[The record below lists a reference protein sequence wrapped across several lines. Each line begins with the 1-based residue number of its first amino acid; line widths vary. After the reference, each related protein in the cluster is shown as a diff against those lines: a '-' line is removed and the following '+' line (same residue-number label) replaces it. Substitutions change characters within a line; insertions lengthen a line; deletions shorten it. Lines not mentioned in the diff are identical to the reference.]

1 MSKFSEIE
9 STSDKTRIQSL
20 LEEQLSEMKNYKN
33 DTANISNLEGLTKG
47 KKDAFYQ
54 LNYMQPL
61 TNHMPNLFSE
71 DPRYAQNNSRDQSRR
86 QLNNKK
92 NLKMV
97 KTLPGMDNGNTF
109 EEFNETNYEDPKFTE
124 LNRNIE
130 LGLVPIK
137 GYGDISPVFVE
148 QKKEKKKQT
157 DIENIIL
164 KLNKQPD
171 EATLKMPNKNIN
183 MSNFKGR
190 ILQFKNC
197 PENVKDLICSEFIK
211 IWKDDF
217 LLKKITSMIGVKN
230 FLLYNFKDKMNI
242 FFVLFDD
249 DGDFV
254 STFAID
260 TENFSPFISHL
271 FVNPNLR
278 NKGFGKKSLKYGE
291 KYVKKLGFETANLW
305 CEESLVSYYK
315 KNGYVVDSPL
325 RISEKKMVWKMI
337 KNLS

>member
-9 STSDKTRIQSL
+9 STNDKTRIQSL

-47 KKDAFYQ
+47 KKEAFYQ

-71 DPRYAQNNSRDQSRR
+71 DPRYTQNNSRDHSRR
-86 QLNNKK
+86 QINNKQ
-92 NLKMV
+92 NLRMV
-97 KTLPGMDNGNTF
+97 KTLPGMDNGSTF

-124 LNRNIE
+124 LNRHIE

-137 GYGDISPVFVE
+137 GFGDISPVFVE

-157 DIENIIL
+157 DIENIII

-171 EATLKMPNKNIN
+171 EAILKMPNKDIN
-183 MSNFKGR
+183 VKTFKGR

-217 LLKKITSMIGVKN
+217 VLKKITSMIGVKN

-291 KYVKKLGFETANLW
+291 KYIKKLGFDAANLW

-315 KNGYVVDSPL
+315 KNDYVVDSPL
-325 RISEKKMVWKMI
+325 RISEKKMIWKMT
-337 KNLS
+337 KNL

>member
-9 STSDKTRIQSL
+9 SNSDKTRIQSL

-97 KTLPGMDNGNTF
+97 KTLPGMDNGSSF

-171 EATLKMPNKNIN
+171 EATLKMPNKDIN

-217 LLKKITSMIGVKN
+217 VLKKITSMIGVKN
-230 FLLYNFKDKMNI
+230 FLLY
-242 FFVLFDD
+242 
-249 DGDFV
+249 
-254 STFAID
+254 T
-260 TENFSPFISHL
+260 HQ
-271 FVNPNLR
+271 
-278 NKGFGKKSLKYGE
+278 Y
-291 KYVKKLGFETANLW
+291 
-305 CEESLVSYYK
+305 
-315 KNGYVVDSPL
+315 
-325 RISEKKMVWKMI
+325 
-337 KNLS
+337 

>member
-9 STSDKTRIQSL
+9 STNDKTRIQSL

-47 KKDAFYQ
+47 KKEAFYQ

-71 DPRYAQNNSRDQSRR
+71 DPRYAQNNSRDHSRR
-86 QLNNKK
+86 QINNKQ
-92 NLKMV
+92 NLRMV
-97 KTLPGMDNGNTF
+97 KTLPGMDNGSTF

-137 GYGDISPVFVE
+137 GFGDISPVFVE

-157 DIENIIL
+157 DIENIII

-171 EATLKMPNKNIN
+171 EAILKMPNKDIN
-183 MSNFKGR
+183 VKTFKGR

-217 LLKKITSMIGVKN
+217 VLKKITSMIGVKN

-291 KYVKKLGFETANLW
+291 KYIKKLGFDAANLW

-315 KNGYVVDSPL
+315 KNDYVVDSPL
-325 RISEKKMVWKMI
+325 RISEKKMIWKMT
-337 KNLS
+337 KNL

>member
-9 STSDKTRIQSL
+9 STNDKTRIQSL

-47 KKDAFYQ
+47 KKEAFYQ

-71 DPRYAQNNSRDQSRR
+71 DPRYAQNNSRDHSRR
-86 QLNNKK
+86 QINNKQ
-92 NLKMV
+92 NLRMV
-97 KTLPGMDNGNTF
+97 KTLPGMDNGSTF
-109 EEFNETNYEDPKFTE
+109 EEFNETNYEDPKFAE

-137 GYGDISPVFVE
+137 GYGDISPIFVE

-157 DIENIIL
+157 DIENIII

-171 EATLKMPNKNIN
+171 EAILKMPNKDIN
-183 MSNFKGR
+183 VKTFKGR

-217 LLKKITSMIGVKN
+217 VLKKITSMIGVKN

-291 KYVKKLGFETANLW
+291 KYIKKLGFDAANLW

-315 KNGYVVDSPL
+315 KNDYVVDSPL
-325 RISEKKMVWKMI
+325 RISEKKMIWKMT
-337 KNLS
+337 KNL

>member
-9 STSDKTRIQSL
+9 STNDKTRIQSL

-47 KKDAFYQ
+47 KKEAFYQ

-71 DPRYAQNNSRDQSRR
+71 DPRYAQNNSRDHSRR
-86 QLNNKK
+86 QINNKQ
-92 NLKMV
+92 NLRMV
-97 KTLPGMDNGNTF
+97 KTLPGMDNGSTF

-137 GYGDISPVFVE
+137 GYGDISPIFVE

-157 DIENIIL
+157 DIENIII

-171 EATLKMPNKNIN
+171 EAILKMPNKDIN
-183 MSNFKGR
+183 VKTFKGR

-217 LLKKITSMIGVKN
+217 VLKKITSMIGVKN

-291 KYVKKLGFETANLW
+291 KYIKKLGFDAANLW

-315 KNGYVVDSPL
+315 KNDYVVDSPL
-325 RISEKKMVWKMI
+325 RISEKKMIWKMT
-337 KNLS
+337 KNL

>member
-9 STSDKTRIQSL
+9 STNDKTRIQSL

-47 KKDAFYQ
+47 KKEAFYQ

-71 DPRYAQNNSRDQSRR
+71 DPRYAQNNSRDHSRR
-86 QLNNKK
+86 QINNKQ
-92 NLKMV
+92 NLRMV
-97 KTLPGMDNGNTF
+97 KTLPGMDNGSSF
-109 EEFNETNYEDPKFTE
+109 EEFNETNYEDPKFAE

-137 GYGDISPVFVE
+137 GFGDISPVFVE

-157 DIENIIL
+157 DIENIII

-171 EATLKMPNKNIN
+171 EAILKMPNKDIN
-183 MSNFKGR
+183 VKTFKGR

-217 LLKKITSMIGVKN
+217 VLKKITSMIGVKN

-291 KYVKKLGFETANLW
+291 KYIKKLGFDAANLW

-315 KNGYVVDSPL
+315 KNDYVVDSPL
-325 RISEKKMVWKMI
+325 RISEKKMIWKMT
-337 KNLS
+337 KNL

>member
-1 MSKFSEIE
+1 MIKFSEIE
-9 STSDKTRIQSL
+9 STNDKTRIQSL

-47 KKDAFYQ
+47 KKEAFYQ

-71 DPRYAQNNSRDQSRR
+71 DPRYAQNNSRDHSRR
-86 QLNNKK
+86 QINNKQ
-92 NLKMV
+92 NLRMV
-97 KTLPGMDNGNTF
+97 KTLPGMDNGSTF
-109 EEFNETNYEDPKFTE
+109 EEFNETNYEDPKFAE

-137 GYGDISPVFVE
+137 GYGDISPIFVE

-157 DIENIIL
+157 DIENIII

-171 EATLKMPNKNIN
+171 EAILKMPNKDIN
-183 MSNFKGR
+183 VKTFKGR

-217 LLKKITSMIGVKN
+217 VLKKITSMIGVKN

-291 KYVKKLGFETANLW
+291 KYIKKLGFDAANLW

-315 KNGYVVDSPL
+315 KNDYVVDSPL
-325 RISEKKMVWKMI
+325 RISEKKMIWKMT
-337 KNLS
+337 KNL

>member
-9 STSDKTRIQSL
+9 STNDKTRIQSL

-47 KKDAFYQ
+47 KKEAFYQ

-71 DPRYAQNNSRDQSRR
+71 DPRYAQNNSRDHSRR
-86 QLNNKK
+86 QINNKQ
-92 NLKMV
+92 NLRMV
-97 KTLPGMDNGNTF
+97 KTLPGMDNGSTF
-109 EEFNETNYEDPKFTE
+109 EEFNETNYEDPKFAE

-137 GYGDISPVFVE
+137 GFGDISPVFVE

-157 DIENIIL
+157 DIENIII

-171 EATLKMPNKNIN
+171 EAILKMPNKDIN
-183 MSNFKGR
+183 VKTFKGR

-217 LLKKITSMIGVKN
+217 VLKKITSMIGVKN

-291 KYVKKLGFETANLW
+291 KYIKKLGFDAANLW

-315 KNGYVVDSPL
+315 KNDYVVDSPL
-325 RISEKKMVWKMI
+325 RISEKKMIWKMT
-337 KNLS
+337 KNL

>member
-1 MSKFSEIE
+1 MNIA
-9 STSDKTRIQSL
+9 L
-20 LEEQLSEMKNYKN
+20 HEMKNYKN

-47 KKDAFYQ
+47 KKEAFYQ

-71 DPRYAQNNSRDQSRR
+71 DPRYAQNNSRDHSRR
-86 QLNNKK
+86 QINNKQ
-92 NLKMV
+92 NLRMV
-97 KTLPGMDNGNTF
+97 KTLPGMDNGSSF
-109 EEFNETNYEDPKFTE
+109 EEFNETNYEDPKFAE

-137 GYGDISPVFVE
+137 GYGDISPIFVE

-157 DIENIIL
+157 DIENIII

-171 EATLKMPNKNIN
+171 EAILKMPNKDIN
-183 MSNFKGR
+183 VKTFKGR

-217 LLKKITSMIGVKN
+217 VLKKITSMIGVKN

-291 KYVKKLGFETANLW
+291 KYIKKLGFDAANLW

-315 KNGYVVDSPL
+315 KNVYVVDSPL
-325 RISEKKMVWKMI
+325 RISEKKMIWKMT
-337 KNLS
+337 KNL

>member
-9 STSDKTRIQSL
+9 STNDKTRIQSL

-47 KKDAFYQ
+47 KKEAFYQ

-71 DPRYAQNNSRDQSRR
+71 DPRYAQNNSRDHSRR
-86 QLNNKK
+86 QINNKQ
-92 NLKMV
+92 NLRMV
-97 KTLPGMDNGNTF
+97 KTLPGMDNGSTF
-109 EEFNETNYEDPKFTE
+109 EEFNETNYEDPKFAE

-137 GYGDISPVFVE
+137 GYVDISPIFVE

-157 DIENIIL
+157 DIENIII

-171 EATLKMPNKNIN
+171 EAILKMPNKDIN
-183 MSNFKGR
+183 VKTFKGR

-217 LLKKITSMIGVKN
+217 VLKKITSMIGVKN

-291 KYVKKLGFETANLW
+291 KYIKKLGFDAANLW

-315 KNGYVVDSPL
+315 KNDYVVDSPL
-325 RISEKKMVWKMI
+325 RISEKKMIWKMT
-337 KNLS
+337 KNL

>member
-9 STSDKTRIQSL
+9 STNDKTRIQSL

-47 KKDAFYQ
+47 KKEAFYQ

-71 DPRYAQNNSRDQSRR
+71 DPRYAQNNSRDHSRR
-86 QLNNKK
+86 QINNKQ
-92 NLKMV
+92 NLRMV
-97 KTLPGMDNGNTF
+97 KTLPGMDNGSSF
-109 EEFNETNYEDPKFTE
+109 EEFNETNYEDPKFAE

-137 GYGDISPVFVE
+137 GYGDISPIFVE

-157 DIENIIL
+157 DIENIII

-171 EATLKMPNKNIN
+171 EAILKMPNKDIN
-183 MSNFKGR
+183 VKTFKGR

-217 LLKKITSMIGVKN
+217 VLKKITSMIGVKN

-291 KYVKKLGFETANLW
+291 KYIKKLGFDAANLW

-315 KNGYVVDSPL
+315 KNDYVVDSPL
-325 RISEKKMVWKMI
+325 RISEKKMIWKMT
-337 KNLS
+337 KNL

>member
-1 MSKFSEIE
+1 
-9 STSDKTRIQSL
+9 
-20 LEEQLSEMKNYKN
+20 MKNYKN

-47 KKDAFYQ
+47 KKEAFYQ

-71 DPRYAQNNSRDQSRR
+71 DPRYAQNNSRDHSRR
-86 QLNNKK
+86 QINNKQ
-92 NLKMV
+92 NLRMV
-97 KTLPGMDNGNTF
+97 KTLPGMDNGSTF

-137 GYGDISPVFVE
+137 GYGDISPIFVE

-157 DIENIIL
+157 DIENIII

-171 EATLKMPNKNIN
+171 EAILKMPNKDIN
-183 MSNFKGR
+183 VKTFKGR

-217 LLKKITSMIGVKN
+217 VLKKITSMSGVKN

-291 KYVKKLGFETANLW
+291 KYIKKLGFDAANLW

-315 KNGYVVDSPL
+315 KNDYVVDSPL
-325 RISEKKMVWKMI
+325 RISEKKMIWKMT
-337 KNLS
+337 KNL